1 MVVNLLPIPPLDGGR
16 VLVGLLPETLA
27 TALARLERYGM
38 LIVLLLIVTRAW
50 SYLISPILSVLE
62 GLFLR

>member
-1 MVVNLLPIPPLDGGR
+1 
-16 VLVGLLPETLA
+16 
-27 TALARLERYGM
+27 M